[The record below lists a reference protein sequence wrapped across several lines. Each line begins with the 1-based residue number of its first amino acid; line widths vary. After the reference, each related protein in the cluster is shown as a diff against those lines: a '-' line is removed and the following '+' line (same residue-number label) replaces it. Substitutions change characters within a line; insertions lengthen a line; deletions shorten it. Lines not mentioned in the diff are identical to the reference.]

1 MSYHMKLSRRTLL
14 NNAAAA
20 SLLSIVP
27 LSACKQ
33 ATDET
38 SIITNTSDEF
48 VMSLLESATDFML
61 NAYPESAS
69 SAGIDKG
76 KYAGLKSKLTDR
88 SPEGQDKIKRDAAAI
103 LGQLNNVDM
112 GALSPEAALNVD
124 VVRSVFETSAQG
136 FDFPYG
142 DMALLNS
149 NWSYRNS
156 PYAVAQN
163 TGAFVEIPSFL
174 DSSHKIATT
183 DDTEA
188 YLERMKAY
196 AAQLDGETER
206 TRIDGEKGVILPDF
220 LMQKTLGQLRG
231 ALSNNPE
238 NWGIV
243 KTLSQHADKLGD
255 SYADKAENIAR
266 EMIGPAMQRQIDALE
281 TLAPKATSEAGVWA
295 KPDGKAYYDWTL
307 RAATTT
313 TLSPDE
319 VHQMGLDELEQLQDR
334 MDPILRS
341 IGYTDG
347 SVGQRMSALG
357 KDKRY
362 HFAPGDPGRA
372 EIMAFIN
379 DAVED
384 IRDRMPRAFETLVPG
399 FLEVTRISPD
409 VEDGAPGAYGGAG
422 SIDGTKP
429 GHFWINLRSTDL
441 HNKFGLA
448 DLTYHEAIPGHV
460 WQGEYTF
467 KQTLIRSLL
476 AFNAYSEG
484 WALYAQQLADELGV
498 YDDFPV
504 GRLGYL
510 QSLAFRAC
518 RLVVDTGLHA
528 KRWTREQANVWFVEN
543 NGSNPDE
550 VRGEIDRYCAWPGQA
565 CGYKVGHTAI
575 NRLRAKAKAELG
587 DKYDFR
593 RFNDSV
599 VLGGSVPM
607 TVLGRVIDDYIARE
621 KNV

>member
-1 MSYHMKLSRRTLL
+1 LHLTSLHVSKLRLDYGFDMKFSRRTLL

-20 SLLSIVP
+20 SLLSTLP
-27 LSACKQ
+27 LSACRQ
-33 ATDET
+33 VTDET
-38 SIITNTSDEF
+38 SIITKTSDDS

-76 KYAGLKSKLTDR
+76 KYAGLKSELTDR

-103 LGQLNNVDM
+103 LGKLNNVDM
-112 GALSPEAALNVD
+112 GAVTPETALNVD

-174 DSSHKIATT
+174 DSSHKINTT
-183 DDTEA
+183 SDADA
-188 YLERMKAY
+188 YLERMQAY

-206 TRIDGEKGVILPDF
+206 TRIAGEKGIILPDF
-220 LMQKTLGQLRG
+220 LIK
-231 ALSNNPE
+231 
-238 NWGIV
+238 
-243 KTLSQHADKLGD
+243 KTLSQLRSARSKSTDDWGIVTSLIKRTALWSDSGVEP
-255 SYADKAENIAR
+255 SYAKAGNIAR
-266 EMIGPAMQRQIDALE
+266 DIIGPAIDRQIAVHE
-281 TLAPKATSEAGVWA
+281 ALAPKAPSDAGVWA
-295 KPDGKAYYDWTL
+295 KPGGKAYYDWTL

-313 TLSPDE
+313 TLSPDD
-319 VHQMGLDELEQLQDR
+319 VHQMGLDELAQLQGR

-347 SVGQRMSALG
+347 SVGERMSALG

-372 EIMAFIN
+372 EIMTFIN
-379 DAVED
+379 EAVED
-384 IRDRMPRAFETLVPG
+384 IRGRMPRAFETLVPG

-429 GHFWINLRSTDL
+429 GHFWINLRSTSL
-441 HNKFGLA
+441 HNKFNLA

-460 WQGEYTF
+460 WQGEYT
-467 KQTLIRSLL
+467 
-476 AFNAYSEG
+476 
-484 WALYAQQLADELGV
+484 
-498 YDDFPV
+498 
-504 GRLGYL
+504 
-510 QSLAFRAC
+510 
-518 RLVVDTGLHA
+518 
-528 KRWTREQANVWFVEN
+528 
-543 NGSNPDE
+543 
-550 VRGEIDRYCAWPGQA
+550 
-565 CGYKVGHTAI
+565 
-575 NRLRAKAKAELG
+575 
-587 DKYDFR
+587 
-593 RFNDSV
+593 
-599 VLGGSVPM
+599 
-607 TVLGRVIDDYIARE
+607 
-621 KNV
+621 